1 MKNYWKIKAFS
12 LFATHYVYVDHR
24 SYLADQL
31 FIQYQVSVKFKQE
44 MLRENSPYC
53 MIFCKVQ
60 KKDTERFE
68 KALSK
73 LNDKMLLLGYKDY
86 QEICKEV
93 EEIIHG

>member
-1 MKNYWKIKAFS
+1 
-12 LFATHYVYVDHR
+12 
-24 SYLADQL
+24 
-31 FIQYQVSVKFKQE
+31 
-44 MLRENSPYC
+44 